1 MGKDQQWPYYLKTL
15 LTLRLVSLLL
25 LNWIMWK
32 YLSLLPE
39 IKSENIAML
48 LCYESL
54 LHRKVKYAVD
64 KTCYWCYWYTREK
77 QNEWSQYRN
86 RILTLTNQERWL
98 KYCHNIR
105 NNGSWSEEGSQQVF
119 STCSLSNAQ
128 QGATPLILKQ
138 SLLTQKPM
146 REKTCFSLKLWH
158 Q

>member
-15 LTLRLVSLLL
+15 LTLRLISLLL
-25 LNWIMWK
+25 LKWIIWK

-39 IKSENIAML
+39 IKSEIV

-54 LHRKVKYAVD
+54 LHRKVKYVVD
-64 KTCYWCYWYTREK
+64 KTCYWYSREK
-77 QNEWSQYRN
+77 QNEWSQHRN

-98 KYCHNIR
+98 KYCRNIR
-105 NNGSWSEEGSQQVF
+105 NNGSWSEQGSQQVF

-128 QGATPLILKQ
+128 QGATTLILKQ